1 MVEEGKLTSEKAA
14 ELIEALKSDDTSDE
28 QIPNGKAKK
37 FVIRVK
43 KSNGEDVNINFP
55 LKFIKASTKSFMYMP
70 LNMSKVMTKTMN
82 DINTAEA
89 VAKDRYMI
97 LSKDVS
103 KWSCDH
109 YFLVDSEVPGYPTED
124 LSGRYFAKVYDGGF
138 KEITSWIK
146 TYQNETLSKGIQ
158 TEDMFMFYTTCP
170 KCAAHYGHNYVVIL
184 GKVKN

>member
-1 MVEEGKLTSEKAA
+1 MEMSHTLP
-14 ELIEALKSDDTSDE
+14 IMDFSDNETGCCPRFHPETWDNQTFDFD
-28 QIPNGKAKK
+28 A
-37 FVIRVK
+37 
-43 KSNGEDVNINFP
+43 

-70 LNMSKVMTKTMN
+70 LNMSKVMTKTME
-82 DINTAEA
+82 DINSAGA

-109 YFLVDSEVPGYPTED
+109 YFLVDSEVPGYQTED
-124 LSGRYFAKVYDGGF
+124 LSGRYYAKVYDGGF

>member
-1 MVEEGKLTSEKAA
+1 MEMSNPLPIMDFSDNETGCCPRFHP
-14 ELIEALKSDDTSDE
+14 ELWDGQTFHFDT
-28 QIPNGKAKK
+28 
-37 FVIRVK
+37 
-43 KSNGEDVNINFP
+43 

>member
-1 MVEEGKLTSEKAA
+1 MEMRNPLPTMDF
-14 ELIEALKSDDTSDE
+14 SDNETGCCPRFHPETWDNQTFDFDT
-28 QIPNGKAKK
+28 
-37 FVIRVK
+37 
-43 KSNGEDVNINFP
+43 

-82 DINTAEA
+82 DINTAKA

-146 TYQNETLSKGIQ
+146 SYETETLSKGIQ
-158 TEDMFMFYTTCP
+158 TEDMYMFYTTCP

-184 GKVKN
+184 GKVKS